1 MNPWIGAV
9 VLGSVVFAAFGLWVA
24 RQKQRSAYEGLL
36 IGALFGPLGVLVEAM
51 LPQGVTTRTGGAFDG
66 SAQTKSTHDDFGHG
80 QLFRSFWTVIGIP
93 LALISAAIWG
103 IGVRACGK
111 LLDDFGAEL
120 PLLTVA
126 LLKYVW
132 PLAAAFGLLASGC
145 LIGVAVSKTPN
156 GVFVSRIA
164 ALLVVAT
171 YVAIA
176 ILGCVPPVMK
186 LISDLS

>member
-1 MNPWIGAV
+1 MTPWIGAV
-9 VLGSVVFAAFGLWVA
+9 VLGSVVFGTFGLWVA

-36 IGALFGPLGVLVEAM
+36 IGSLFGPLGVLVEAI
-51 LPQGVTTRTGGAFDG
+51 LPQGVTMHTGSTFNGP
-66 SAQTKSTHDDFGHG
+66 AQTEIAHDDSSHG
-80 QLFRSFWTVIGIP
+80 QLSRSFWTVVGIP
-93 LALISAAIWG
+93 LALISGAIWG

-111 LLDDFGAEL
+111 LLDDFGGEL

-145 LIGVAVSKTPN
+145 LLGIAASKTPN
-156 GVFVSRIA
+156 GVFISRIA

-176 ILGCVPPVMK
+176 ILGCVLPVLK
-186 LISDLS
+186 LFTELS